1 MKYILIRHG
10 ETDWNKEGK
19 IQGQKDIPLNEVGE
33 QQAREVAQI
42 LKETF
47 HITIIY
53 TSPLQR
59 ARKTAEIIQDY
70 LKAKLLTKSDL
81 KEINLGIFL
90 GKKME
95 RN

>member
-33 QQAREVAQI
+33 QQAKEVAQI

-47 HITIIY
+47 HITTIY
-53 TSPLQR
+53 TSSLQR
-59 ARKTAEIIQDY
+59 ARKTAEITQDY
-70 LKAKLLTKSDL
+70 LKAKLLTKSD
-81 KEINLGIFL
+81 
-90 GKKME
+90 
-95 RN
+95 

>member
-33 QQAREVAQI
+33 QQAKEVAQI

-47 HITIIY
+47 HITTIY

-59 ARKTAEIIQDY
+59 ARKTAEITQDY
-70 LKAKLLTKSDL
+70 LKAKLLTKSD
-81 KEINLGIFL
+81 
-90 GKKME
+90 
-95 RN
+95 